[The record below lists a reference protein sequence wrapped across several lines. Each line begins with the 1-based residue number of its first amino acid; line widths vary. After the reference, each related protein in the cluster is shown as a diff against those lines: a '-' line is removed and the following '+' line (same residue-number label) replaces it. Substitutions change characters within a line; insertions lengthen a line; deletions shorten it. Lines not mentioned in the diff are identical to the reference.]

1 MQKSILLIFWTSIIC
16 EFVLTLILH
25 QKQLWLNMKLV
36 WDSKFIMDAD
46 DITACELL
54 EVILFSS
61 ILKKFYNFIGIEC
74 NSYCFGIPHRHIL
87 LNWSSALKDHP
98 QALTPARVF
107 LSVLAVLGLA
117 RHYKCTVIWE
127 IMTDQTEI
135 HILAPES
142 SVGRAPDEGFRG
154 PGFESGLVCHFFSK
168 SVPPVNY
175 DSAWG
180 PCKST
185 EIMTCST
192 IKLNFLKIAV

>member
-1 MQKSILLIFWTSIIC
+1 MQKSILLIFWTSIC

-54 EVILFSS
+54 EVIRFSS

-98 QALTPARVF
+98 RLLLQQEF
-107 LSVLAVLGLA
+107 FCQFWLSLGW
-117 RHYKCTVIWE
+117 HDTKCTVIWE

-168 SVPPVNY
+168 SVPPVSY